1 MRKIIVVLFWLS
13 ILVCDDNKEEYL
25 PKIFNKNPSFL
36 GDKVSYN
43 ELSFILPN
51 NLKRI
56 SQEQLEELKLRTDSV
71 DNKFYDATLIDV
83 YESSDGIYGFSLSKV
98 NEKSLMT
105 VKNDNY
111 LKMLVESFNTE
122 KVYRLKFLLN
132 DIPTV
137 QFQINHPDYIELKL
151 FLGYQNQ
158 IFLLDFIIDRKIFYD
173 KIPFIES
180 TLSTITIN

>member
-1 MRKIIVVLFWLS
+1 MRKIIVVLSWLS
-13 ILVCDDNKEEYL
+13 FLFCDENKEEYL

-83 YESSDGIYGFSLSKV
+83 FESSDDIYGFSLSKV

-105 VKNDNY
+105 FKNDNY

-122 KVYRLKFLLN
+122 NVYRLKFLLN

-137 QFQINHPDYIELKL
+137 QFQINHPEYIELKL

-158 IFLLDFIIDRKIFYD
+158 IFLLDFIVDRKIFYD

-180 TLSTITIN
+180 TLSTIAIN